1 MSSEVV
7 FIPDNL
13 YKKVKPLVRIAKG
26 LILGDKPTLLD
37 VGCGYG
43 KAYKDLHEK
52 VDYFGID
59 TNKEKMGLI
68 PESHTAVEDLFETK
82 RSADYVLCSRVL
94 NHLESSVW
102 PEAIEK
108 LLSMSRKN
116 LFLIVSPGDYSKKGE
131 SYMYEGYLVNFRP
144 ISWFDSYKPMLTYD
158 YRHGPYN
165 THVLLVFHGLA

>member
-1 MSSEVV
+1 MPDEVV

-26 LILGDKPTLLD
+26 LILGDNPTLLD

-43 KAYKDLHEK
+43 KAYKDLKDK

-59 TNKEKMGLI
+59 TNTSKMGLI
-68 PESHTAVEDLFETK
+68 PESCRATEDLFTTS
-82 RSADYVLCSRVL
+82 RSADYVLCSRVM
-94 NHLESSVW
+94 NHLASLVW
-102 PEAIEK
+102 PQAIEK
-108 LLSMSRKN
+108 LLFMARKN
-116 LFLIVSPGDYSKKGE
+116 LFLIVSPGDFSKNGACF
-131 SYMYEGYLVNFRP
+131 MYEGYLVNFRP

-165 THVLLVFHGLA
+165 THVLLVFKGLM